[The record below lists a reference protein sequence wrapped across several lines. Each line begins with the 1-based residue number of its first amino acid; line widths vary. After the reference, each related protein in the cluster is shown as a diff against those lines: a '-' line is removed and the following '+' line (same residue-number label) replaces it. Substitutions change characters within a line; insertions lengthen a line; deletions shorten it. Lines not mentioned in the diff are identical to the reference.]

1 MTLLTRDQI
10 LAADDIKSEVVEVP
24 EWGGS
29 VRVRTMTGTARD
41 RLEAQMVA
49 SDGTADTTNV
59 RAKYVAAGIVDEQG
73 EPVFTEG
80 DIAALGKRSCAALDR
95 VFEAVQRLSGVTN
108 KDIEE
113 LAKN

>member
-29 VRVRTMTGTARD
+29 VRVATMSGQVRD
-41 RLEAQMVA
+41 RFEATCIEAGEESSME
-49 SDGTADTTNV
+49 NV
-59 RAKYVAAGIVDEQG
+59 RAKMVAFSIVDEQG
-73 EPVFTEG
+73 ELVFSVEH
-80 DIAALGKRSCAALDR
+80 IQALGGKSSKALDR
-95 VFEAVQRLSGVTN
+95 VFDVSQRLSKITADEV
-108 KDIEE
+108 EE